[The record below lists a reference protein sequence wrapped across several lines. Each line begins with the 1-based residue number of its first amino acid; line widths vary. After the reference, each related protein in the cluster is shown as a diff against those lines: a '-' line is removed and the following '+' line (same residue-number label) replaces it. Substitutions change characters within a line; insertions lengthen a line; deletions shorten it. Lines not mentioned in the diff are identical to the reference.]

1 MNLLASKKTSY
12 LLDMGIEILHEQS
25 QEWLSEIAFWRD
37 ETNFF
42 YSLIIG
48 KTLKS
53 IPTDVKSGV
62 KKIENSLIS
71 ITVDELDKL
80 QEDVEKHE
88 KFLNYIMLTK
98 SNEEESYRQKHR
110 ELSQTITKF
119 EKKFKSVKKE
129 VFDLAKQIKKEN
141 KKE

>member
-1 MNLLASKKTSY
+1 MNLLATKKTSY